1 MCRSVSGAPTSSCA
15 DAWRRYV
22 ACVSS
27 VLRASDPASHARSPR
42 VGRVSAA
49 NGRASGAYG
58 VPAGS
63 LSQGWVLQ
71 ATASAWTGWH
81 QKASITWCPE
91 ADLIDAIARAGV
103 EVQTTVAA
111 AAVGLRREIGHLLA
125 RAQDSG
131 AVRSDIDTADLMAV
145 LSGVL
150 LALRH
155 RANQGADP
163 QRTLAIL
170 RDGLRPRPANGSP

>member
-1 MCRSVSGAPTSSCA
+1 M
-15 DAWRRYV
+15 
-22 ACVSS
+22 
-27 VLRASDPASHARSPR
+27 
-42 VGRVSAA
+42 
-49 NGRASGAYG
+49 
-58 VPAGS
+58 
-63 LSQGWVLQ
+63 
-71 ATASAWTGWH
+71 
-81 QKASITWCPE
+81 
-91 ADLIDAIARAGV
+91 
-103 EVQTTVAA
+103 QTTVAA
-111 AAVGLRREIGHLLA
+111 AAAGLRREIGHLLA